1 MLQERFQISERVACR
16 VVGQP
21 RATHRYHP
29 TRRADEDALT
39 GAIIELAS
47 EYGRYGYRRIWALLR
62 AQGWT
67 VGHDRVERIWR
78 REGLKVPKK
87 QRPRGRL
94 WLNDGSCV
102 RLRPER
108 PNHVWSY
115 DFVTA
120 QTHDGR
126 PIRMMTLIDE
136 FTRECL
142 AIQVARRQ
150 SGVTVIETLAD
161 AMLLRGI
168 PQHIRS
174 DNGPEMTAKIVRSWL
189 ARVGAKT
196 LYIEP
201 GSPWENGY
209 NESYNGKLRDELLN
223 GEIFYSL
230 KEAQIVIGR
239 WRNHYNTQ
247 RPHSSLGYR
256 PPAPQTILTAQ
267 PVIATTSAMQ

>member
-1 MLQERFQISERVACR
+1 
-16 VVGQP
+16 
-21 RATHRYHP
+21 
-29 TRRADEDALT
+29 
-39 GAIIELAS
+39 
-47 EYGRYGYRRIWALLR
+47 
-62 AQGWT
+62 
-67 VGHDRVERIWR
+67 
-78 REGLKVPKK
+78 
-87 QRPRGRL
+87 
-94 WLNDGSCV
+94 
-102 RLRPER
+102 
-108 PNHVWSY
+108 
-115 DFVTA
+115 
-120 QTHDGR
+120 
-126 PIRMMTLIDE
+126 MMTLIDE

-189 ARVGAKT
+189 ARVGAQT

-209 NESYNGKLRDELLN
+209 NESFNGKLRDELLN

-256 PPAPQTILTAQ
+256 PPAPQTILPAQ